1 MELLR
6 DFGTVLVRVMGA
18 RQVVQ
23 DFGMVLVR
31 VRVPQMGLERP
42 AATAPP
48 QGHRRVLVVRLM
60 VLQWLKERP
69 RRGHFLHIMERAQ
82 TQAGRRQL
90 RFSSFLL
97 KAGPHLNLCSKKPIL
112 FPPQMF
118 IL

>member
-6 DFGTVLVRVMGA
+6 DFGTVLVRVMVPRMGPE
-18 RQVVQ
+18 RQ
-23 DFGMVLVR
+23 
-31 VRVPQMGLERP
+31 

-60 VLQWLKERP
+60 VLRWLKERP

-82 TQAGRRQL
+82 TQAGGREL